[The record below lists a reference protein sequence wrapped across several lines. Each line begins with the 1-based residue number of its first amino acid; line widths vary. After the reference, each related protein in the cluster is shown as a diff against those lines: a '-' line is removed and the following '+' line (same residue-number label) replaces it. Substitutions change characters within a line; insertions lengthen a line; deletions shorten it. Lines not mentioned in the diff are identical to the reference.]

1 MRVAKF
7 GGGCLRNSTDFLRVV
22 EILKRERSEP
32 TVIVVSAIFG
42 VTDVLHN
49 GTRFALNSEVSI
61 PLTINN
67 LKTRHYEIIEATIT
81 DLARR
86 NSIQRAIDEKIQR
99 LERLLY
105 GVAYTGEVT
114 ESVSVLILSQGE
126 RLSATILSG
135 ILEDNGMPS
144 VPLESENIGLQT
156 DDQFENATA
165 NLAVIQSNLQQ
176 CLLPLIKQDI
186 IPVITG
192 FYGCNEAGKP
202 TSFGRN
208 GSDYSAAVIARA
220 MNVDTLDIWKNVSG
234 FHTTDPKITDNA
246 LPIALL
252 SYQEVAEL
260 SYFGAKILHPRTV
273 EPLRGSAIEIRI
285 RNIHAYA
292 GCCTIIKHQGQYE
305 ADVIKSIA
313 CNSNISVLKVHGA
326 GVGYKPGIIGEIG
339 QRLFIAN
346 VNIYSVITSQTCI
359 NLLIDRRDSSRSISA
374 LTSLVGGVIA
384 GIDVRDDVAL
394 IAVVGEGLLTTKGLA
409 ARVFSAVA
417 ESGVNVEMFSA
428 GASEVAYYFIV
439 QRDDMEPAIQ
449 AVHRTFFEQSATT

>member
-7 GGGCLRNSTDFLRVV
+7 GGGCLRNDKDFLRVV
-22 EILKRERSEP
+22 DILRQERSSP
-32 TVIVVSAIFG
+32 TIIVVSAICG
-42 VTDVLHN
+42 ITDALYN
-49 GTRFALNSEVSI
+49 GITFALNSESSI
-61 PLTINN
+61 PQTVIR
-67 LKTRHYEIIEATIT
+67 LKTKHYEIIETSIM
-81 DLARR
+81 DHSRR
-86 NSIQRAIDEKIQR
+86 DSMQRIIDDKIQR

-114 ESVSVLILSQGE
+114 DSVRVMILSQGE

-135 ILEDNGMPS
+135 ILEDNGIPS
-144 VPLESENIGLQT
+144 IPMESENIGLQT
-156 DDQFENATA
+156 DEQFENATA
-165 NLAVIQSNLQQ
+165 NLAVVQSNLQQ
-176 CLLPLIKQDI
+176 YLIPVIEQGM

-192 FYGCNEAGKP
+192 FFGCNAAGKP

-220 MNVDTLDIWKNVSG
+220 MNADSLDIWKDVNG
-234 FHTTDPKITDNA
+234 FHTIDPKITDNA
-246 LPIALL
+246 RPIAVL
-252 SYQEVAEL
+252 SYREAAEL
-260 SYFGAKILHPRTV
+260 SYFGATILHPRTV
-273 EPLRGSAIEIRI
+273 EPLRDSAIEIRI
-285 RNIHAYA
+285 RNIHSSA
-292 GCCTIIKHQGQYE
+292 GFCTIIRPQGHYE

-313 CNSNISVLKVHGA
+313 CNNNISVLKVHGA

-339 QRLFIAN
+339 QILSIAN

-359 NLLIDRRDSSRSISA
+359 NLLIDRCDSSRSKRA
-374 LTSLVGGVIA
+374 LASLVGGVIA

-439 QRDDMEPAIQ
+439 KTEDMEPAIQ
-449 AVHRTFFEQSATT
+449 AVHRTFFEKSATT